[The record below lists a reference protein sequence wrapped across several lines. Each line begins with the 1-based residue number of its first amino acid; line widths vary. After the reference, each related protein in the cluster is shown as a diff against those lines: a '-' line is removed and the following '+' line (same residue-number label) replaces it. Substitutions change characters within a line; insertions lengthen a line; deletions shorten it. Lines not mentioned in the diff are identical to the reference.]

1 MICTVLVISSGC
13 AFLSPLSKPLTA
25 SRTVSFWMPGA
36 VTVQIIGDWNEWGG
50 LTGAGGILD
59 PSIGRMDSE
68 NGSIWTGVLDPELP
82 VGKYRYAF
90 LVNGLHWVDDP
101 SNPESSIFQDHEV
114 SVLSV
119 SD

>member
-1 MICTVLVISSGC
+1 
-13 AFLSPLSKPLTA
+13 
-25 SRTVSFWMPGA
+25 MPGA